1 MEKFRIHTGGKTKEI
16 EAQVF
21 NLEYNRPGGQ
31 IVECVVFEA
40 DDICID
46 QIPVDMGFYQIEVL
60 KDNEWLPV
68 AQTSFHL

>member
-21 NLEYNRPGGQ
+21 SLEYNRPGGQ

-40 DDICID
+40 GDICID
-46 QIPVDMGFYQIEVL
+46 QIPVDMGFYQIEVF
-60 KDNEWLPV
+60 KDNEWLTV
-68 AQTSFHL
+68 MKTEFFL